1 MLECLQIIGPP
12 LICLSFLYEN
22 LTSLIMAE
30 WEHKEATWIWDSGQR
45 RFVVRGN
52 VVYWNLRLWV
62 SDNGAPS
69 LIDKEWILRKPS
81 PKTKE
86 PDEDSFNDEVEKIN
100 KEFSEI
106 LPLQLK
112 FTEWLDLQTKGGW
125 EVFKISR
132 TDDKTWCVFRRKTE

>member
-1 MLECLQIIGPP
+1 
-12 LICLSFLYEN
+12 
-22 LTSLIMAE
+22 MAE
-30 WEHKEATWIWDSGQR
+30 WEHKEATWMWDSGQR

-132 TDDKTWCVFRRKTE
+132 TDDETWCVFRRKTE